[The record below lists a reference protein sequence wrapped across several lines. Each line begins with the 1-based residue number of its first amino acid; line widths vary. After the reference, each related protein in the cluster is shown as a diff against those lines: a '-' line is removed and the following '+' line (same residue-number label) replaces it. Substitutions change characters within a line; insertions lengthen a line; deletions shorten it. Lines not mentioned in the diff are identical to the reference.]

1 MDESLQIIID
11 KRLRSIFK
19 AFNHFS
25 SCMNTRDARPALP
38 RPWGKWLPR
47 GAPALKIF
55 KTAPPR
61 VPRPAP
67 PRKCPEFNCYPP
79 RPKDFLP
86 APPCPTPNN
95 FSSALPCP
103 APKQKKAAPC
113 IPDEH
118 VGLLDQNKR
127 LRMMTFYRPDGLG
140 AQMWPEITCRILLHR
155 HQVNDLG
162 MIRSKKD
169 QRSAT
174 RRC

>member
-1 MDESLQIIID
+1 MEIVHSQRWSDPILPQTCLCKEVRGYLTRCAQIAASVTLNDNIINHSLVS
-11 KRLRSIFK
+11 RV
-19 AFNHFS
+19 
-25 SCMNTRDARPALP
+25 
-38 RPWGKWLPR
+38 GKELLEQ
-47 GAPALKIF
+47 LK
-55 KTAPPR
+55 KTS
-61 VPRPAP
+61 
-67 PRKCPEFNCYPP
+67 
-79 RPKDFLP
+79 